1 MHWAYYL
8 TFALLAIYFAFL
20 LYRHYKRKKEGRPSG
35 CDCSGRGKMLV
46 ASYRAMKKK
55 EEKAACSCCSESKE
69 QGK

>member
-8 TFALLAIYFAFL
+8 TFALLALYCAFL
-20 LYRHYKRKKEGRPSG
+20 LYRRHKRKKEGRPSG
-35 CDCSGRGKMLV
+35 CDCAGRGQRLV

-55 EEKAACSCCSESKE
+55 EAKENCCSAKEE